1 MEIDGRTR
9 VVPHLAFPSA
19 HLRTPSLFNARCVAL
34 GLNAV
39 VVPWQVAPDALAE
52 AIAGL
57 SRIETVP
64 GCIIT
69 IPHKEAV
76 ATHCARLEGVADLLA
91 VANIMRREADGSWTG
106 RNLDGDGFVG
116 GLKAQGIGPAGMNVL
131 LLGAGGAATALAAA
145 LLDAGVA
152 RLVVANRGMER
163 AARLVERLSALHR
176 RRDIATG
183 SADGAGFDLI
193 VNATSVGLDGDPA
206 SPLPAAAIPAGA
218 IVAEIIM
225 KPALTPL
232 LREARERGAR
242 IHFGEHMLT
251 AQIDGFITF
260 LLGEPAVAAIA
271 AARQEPREA
280 RAS

>member
-19 HLRTPSLFNARCVAL
+19 HLRTPALFNARCAAL

-39 VVPWQVAPDALAE
+39 VVPWQVAPGALAG

-57 SRIETVP
+57 AQIETVP
-64 GCIIT
+64 GCIVT

-76 ATHCARLEGVADLLA
+76 AAHCARLDGVARLLD
-91 VANIMRREADGSWTG
+91 VANIMRREADGTWTG
-106 RNLDGDGFVG
+106 RNLDGEGFVG
-116 GLKAQGIGPAGMNVL
+116 GLRAQGIDPAGMNVL
-131 LLGAGGAATALAAA
+131 LVGAGGAATALAAA
-145 LLDAGVA
+145 LVEADVA
-152 RLVVANRGMER
+152 RLVITNRSLER
-163 AARLVERLSALHR
+163 AERLVERLGTLYPG
-176 RRDIATG
+176 RDIATG
-183 SADGAGFDLI
+183 PADGTGFDLI

-206 SPLPAAAIPAGA
+206 SPLPAGTIPASA

-232 LREARERGAR
+232 LRAARERGAR
-242 IHFGEHMLT
+242 IHLGEHMLA

-260 LLGEPAVAAIA
+260 LLGEPAETAIA
-271 AARQEPREA
+271 AARGSQEA
-280 RAS
+280 GTS

>member
-19 HLRTPSLFNARCVAL
+19 HLRTPSLFNARCAAL

-39 VVPWQVAPDALAE
+39 VVPWQVAPDALAG
-52 AIAGL
+52 AISGL

-64 GCIIT
+64 GCIVT

-76 ATHCARLEGVADLLA
+76 AAHCARLDGVAGLLD
-91 VANIMRREADGSWTG
+91 VANIMRREADGTWTG
-106 RNLDGDGFVG
+106 RNLDGEGFVG
-116 GLKAQGIGPAGMNVL
+116 GLRAQGIDPAGMNVL

-145 LLDAGVA
+145 LLDAGTA
-152 RLVVANRGMER
+152 RLVVANRSLER
-163 AARLVERLSALHR
+163 AERLVERLRVLHPG
-176 RRDIATG
+176 RDIATG
-183 SADGAGFDLI
+183 PADGAGFDLI

-206 SPLPAAAIPAGA
+206 SPLPAATIPAAA

-232 LREARERGAR
+232 LRAARERGAR
-242 IHFGEHMLT
+242 IHLGEHMLA

-260 LLGEPAVAAIA
+260 LLGEPAETAIA
-271 AARQEPREA
+271 AAQGSQEA